1 MFTYVGG
8 DVSVTWLPAEN
19 LLSRCVVVLYNAK
32 KTKQS
37 HIFNVSKKTIT
48 SLAFSADGKHLV
60 TGEVMRCHTPQLQ
73 P

>member
-1 MFTYVGG
+1 MTGRLDLLFTCY
-8 DVSVTWLPAEN
+8 
-19 LLSRCVVVLYNAK
+19 RCVVVLYNAK